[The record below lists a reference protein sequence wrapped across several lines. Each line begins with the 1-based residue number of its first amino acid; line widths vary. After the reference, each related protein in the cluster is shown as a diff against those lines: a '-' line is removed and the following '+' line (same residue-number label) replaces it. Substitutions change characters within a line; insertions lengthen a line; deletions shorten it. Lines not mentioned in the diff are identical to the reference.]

1 VRRET
6 QINFTTYQ
14 CIRLGDTEDEIE
26 QLIGLPSGS
35 YSGLLTHWGTA
46 WPLLPL
52 DNFSRNGVLHENGI
66 ITKGWASKDG
76 VIVIDFDGEG
86 KAIWKAFYEMKKRSD
101 LSLFESIASLA
112 TGNEHYD
119 VGGIKDHTLRHK

>member
-1 VRRET
+1 MSRKLKIVLWASVICLGLFASIRIVCAVRRET

-76 VIVIDFDGEG
+76 
-86 KAIWKAFYEMKKRSD
+86 
-101 LSLFESIASLA
+101 
-112 TGNEHYD
+112 
-119 VGGIKDHTLRHK
+119 